1 MNDDFN
7 VPAALAAV
15 HELVRSGNSDLDEQ
29 RLREASQKR
38 DQVTLML
45 EVLGLAPSQWESQ
58 VSQEHQAL
66 DSLVQALIVERDR
79 ARDAKDYATADR
91 IREQLSAAGIELS
104 DSQNQTHWS
113 LN

>member
-1 MNDDFN
+1 
-7 VPAALAAV
+7 
-15 HELVRSGNSDLDEQ
+15 
-29 RLREASQKR
+29 
-38 DQVTLML
+38 
-45 EVLGLAPSQWESQ
+45 
-58 VSQEHQAL
+58 
-66 DSLVQALIVERDR
+66 LVQALIVERDR